1 MNTAK
6 IAALMRQPSTVVGIS
21 TLVGTLTAVLT
32 AQLTWQNAV
41 PAIAGSVAA
50 IALPD
55 NPRAQVAIK
64 DAAAAV
70 MMVDQ
75 TVTHSAKE
83 AAVISATKT
92 ASIVVILLTGS
103 FALSA
108 YAIQPA
114 AQARAMAEQ
123 RNIYALVANS
133 DVPTQAVESVIVA
146 DQVAREAR

>member
-6 IAALMRQPSTVVGIS
+6 IAALMRQPSTVVGVS

-55 NPRAQVAIK
+55 NPRAQVAVK

-70 MMVDQ
+70 IMAEQ
-75 TVTHSAKE
+75 TVSKSAKE
-83 AAVISATKT
+83 ATVIGAAKT
-92 ASIVVILLTGS
+92 APIVAFLFVGS

-108 YAIQPA
+108 RAIQPG
-114 AQARAMAEQ
+114 AQTRAMVKQ
-123 RNIYALVANS
+123 QTIYALVSIS
-133 DVPTQAVESVIVA
+133 DVSAQAVESVIVA
-146 DQVAREAR
+146 DQVAGAAR